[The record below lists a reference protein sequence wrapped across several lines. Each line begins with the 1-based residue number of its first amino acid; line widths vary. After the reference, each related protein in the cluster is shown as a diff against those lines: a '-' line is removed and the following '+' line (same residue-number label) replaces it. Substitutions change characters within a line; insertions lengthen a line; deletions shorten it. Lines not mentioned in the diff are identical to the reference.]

1 MESTLTRWIVVLIAI
16 GVGSGGILAA
26 QSQPSSAP
34 AAAPTAPAQAV
45 SDASQ
50 KPAAEAP
57 AAPSIPAWV
66 KGIKISGDFRYRHE
80 LTDDETKTADRNRH
94 RLRARLYVSGKVN
107 DEIDAMIGLASGS
120 DESATNTNQEE
131 TGAFSSKPLWL
142 DLAFFDYHPASVE
155 GLHVLGGKIKQPY
168 YFPGDSDLLFDTD
181 VRPEG
186 IAATYKKNLAEGL
199 EFFGIVAGHYVQE
212 RSTEADTS
220 LWVAQAGL
228 TCALPGIKDGFVT
241 GGAGYYDYANTQGE
255 IALGENP
262 ANFRGNTSVGG
273 VYASDFD
280 IVQVFGEA
288 GLPLAGL
295 PFSVFGE
302 LLVNTAAESD
312 EDTGYLV
319 GASLGK
325 CKDPK
330 SWQVAYNYRDLEADA
345 ALAALTESTFAGGGT
360 GLKGHKLSV
369 GYQIAKNWNVVL
381 CYMMAERVRAQT
393 TDFDVFILDLN
404 FKF

>member
-1 MESTLTRWIVVLIAI
+1 MRNVRTYSMGVLFLI
-16 GVGSGGILAA
+16 GLGSWRVLAEET
-26 QSQPSSAP
+26 QPSIVPAQESASPAP
-34 AAAPTAPAQAV
+34 AVAPAPQPPAEAKLAPTL
-45 SDASQ
+45 
-50 KPAAEAP
+50 
-57 AAPSIPAWV
+57 PAWV
-66 KGIKISGDFRYRHE
+66 QGIKISGDFRYRHE
-80 LTDDETKTADRNRH
+80 MTDDETKTADRNRH

-107 DEIDAMIGLASGS
+107 EEVDAMIGLASGS
-120 DESATNTNQEE
+120 DESATSTNQDE
-131 TGAFSSKPLWL
+131 TGAFSSKPIWL

-155 GLHVLGGKIKQPY
+155 GLHILGGKIKQPY

-186 IAATYKKNLAEGL
+186 IAATYNKTFAEGL
-199 EFFGIVAGHYVQE
+199 KFFGTVAGHYVQE
-212 RSTEADTS
+212 RSTDADTS

-228 TCALPGIKDGFVT
+228 TWATPGVKDGFLT
-241 GGAGYYDYANTQGE
+241 GVAGYYDYANTQGE
-255 IALGENP
+255 VALGENP

-319 GASLGK
+319 GAGLGK
-325 CKDPK
+325 CKDPGT
-330 SWQVAYNYRDLEADA
+330 WQVIYNYRDLEADA